1 MLLLATQCAT
11 ASARLLR
18 RPLVGGVAAHAL
30 ARGGAAGQR
39 AFLSGAATGSAG
51 AAKKKYL
58 NDPSLRVR
66 VVPMFS
72 DNYGASRVV
81 GRLASVVGRGCR
93 GLVSEPDLPGQGM
106 SWWTR

>member
-1 MLLLATQCAT
+1 MLLLASRCAT

-18 RPLVGGVAAHAL
+18 RPLVGGVAAHVL
-30 ARGGAAGQR
+30 VCGGGVEQR
-39 AFLSGAATGSAG
+39 AFLSGAAAGLAG

-72 DNYGASRVV
+72 DNYGASWVVYRV
-81 GRLASVVGRGCR
+81 
-93 GLVSEPDLPGQGM
+93 
-106 SWWTR
+106 